1 MASITAFEGFEN
13 KETQKAA
20 QCGKKRGDIS
30 AVFDRNTVK
39 ALIVVHRDKQSLVYT
54 LNVTLLVVKQLS

>member
-20 QCGKKRGDIS
+20 QCGKKGGDIS
-30 AVFDRNTVK
+30 AVFDRK
-39 ALIVVHRDKQSLVYT
+39 YRQSADCG
-54 LNVTLLVVKQLS
+54 SS

>member
-1 MASITAFEGFEN
+1 MASIAAFEGFEN

-30 AVFDRNTVK
+30 AVFNRK
-39 ALIVVHRDKQSLVYT
+39 YGQSVDCD
-54 LNVTLLVVKQLS
+54 SS

>member
-1 MASITAFEGFEN
+1 MASIAAFEGFEN

-30 AVFDRNTVK
+30 AVFNRK
-39 ALIVVHRDKQSLVYT
+39 YRQSVDCD
-54 LNVTLLVVKQLS
+54 SS